1 MSGTVV
7 HLGDSVALWLID
19 LDPHAKHLS
28 HQQMT
33 LNGDIQCWTAGS
45 AAHTA
50 WVNAG
55 SFCSRVVA
63 VN

>member
-33 LNGDIQCWTAGS
+33 LNGDIT
-45 AAHTA
+45 
-50 WVNAG
+50 
-55 SFCSRVVA
+55 FF
-63 VN
+63 